1 MTDAEKSARNR
12 EYYLKNRER
21 ILKYQ
26 HQYYEENKAAEAKRK
41 AEYYRK
47 KKAKAELAEK
57 LLAENVAL
65 KQKLFEAEAAAAPT
79 A

>member
-12 EYYLKNRER
+12 AYYLKNRER

-26 HQYYEENKAAEAKRK
+26 HQYYTENKAAEAKRK
-41 AEYYRK
+41 KEYYQK
-47 KKAKAELAEK
+47 KKARAELAEK
-57 LLAENVAL
+57 LLAENAAL